1 MQPGTMIEPQHIWP
15 VSLLLPQHSAC
26 RILEQSCALIWQLFQ
41 VQHVVAAVVQQQ
53 DCYAVA
59 VPECH
64 PDMLAQHVQ
73 RALHQGHW
81 LSDVPHDAA
90 GCCVLLPF
98 ALSDRQ
104 GFLALWL
111 RDMVTL
117 KAEDRIALKWMAESL
132 GQQLSAEHWFTID
145 AGVLAGDLALWDHL
159 AGSRF
164 FLDSHGYT
172 KQILAHESWHA
183 PEPLVS
189 YTPYQ
194 PLLQQSWLE
203 LLPSA
208 LCTSFQQQLQ
218 WVQQGRPVEPLQWWR
233 HGAQPRLLS
242 VHFEQAWAGLIQVRI
257 YDVQQHQQAQQ
268 EQQRQQ
274 LLDSLVS
281 NAQTAMI
288 GFDRRGEI
296 RFANRSA
303 FSLLQL
309 QRSPGQQ
316 DKFYTPGLLCAR
328 LLADGSEDGALPFAA
343 LFNVSTQH
351 YDRPYRVTFPDGRS
365 LIFTLSLVQPEL
377 RSEHAIQGF
386 LLLTDI
392 SAQHQLQ
399 TALLEMQ
406 QHIDNLLEYSP
417 VVVYQAFADIRK
429 GLIYLSPNAEPW
441 FGLSPTDAM
450 NDTGYWW
457 QHIHPDDQERVLRG
471 LNTMDAF
478 AEYRLWSDSQ
488 QRYHWVKDIRQW
500 SDTSV
505 GVVFGAILDITA
517 RREAEQESLQLQ
529 HLLAAQKQE
538 LAQTLES
545 LTDAVFTVDEH
556 GLILTAN
563 PATAALFAVSHAELI
578 QAPLTRFLPD
588 LSLSG
593 SSAPD
598 ADALYQTREV
608 QGHNANGGIVPLTV
622 SVVSLP
628 KPTVWHSDDATFSG
642 ADASADSSSAAPHG
656 QRFVICCHDL
666 TALKQQQQQLLRAE
680 KLSALGTLTSGIAHD
695 FNNILGIIRGYAEM
709 LSTQA
714 DHQVVGYA
722 EHITKAADRAAGL
735 TRSLLEFSSDRKRQV
750 QKLELNSLLH
760 DMKDMLSE
768 ALTKGVRLQL
778 VPAAQPLWV
787 ELEKSGLENALLNL
801 AINAKHAMDGRGE
814 FSLAWHEVEL
824 NAQQAHALE
833 LSVGS
838 YVCIQARDT
847 GCGMTDDVKQ
857 RLFEPFFTTKG
868 AAGNGLGLAQLF
880 GFLRRSRGGIAV
892 ESVLGQGS
900 TFLLYLPKIAAAMAA
915 QSTLSRQ
922 HTGKTPRVSAR
933 ILLVDDE
940 EELLDIHGLL
950 LESAGYQVTLA
961 NSAAKA
967 LALAGKQAFDLVL
980 SDIVMPDMN
989 GLQLANELHQR
1000 LPELPIQLIS
1010 GFAEQTLV
1018 DNPYCQDLYNKRLQK
1033 PVARRELLEQISKL
1047 LLS

>member
-1 MQPGTMIEPQHIWP
+1 MQPGTLIEPHHIWP

-26 RILEQSCALIWQLFQ
+26 RILEQSCALVWQLFQ

-64 PDMLAQHVQ
+64 PDVLAQLVQ
-73 RALHQGHW
+73 RALHQGQW
-81 LSDVPHDAA
+81 LSDIPHDAA
-90 GCCVLLPF
+90 GCCVLLP
-98 ALSDRQ
+98 LVLTDRQ

-132 GQQLSAEHWFTID
+132 GQQLSAEHWFRID
-145 AGVLAGDLALWDHL
+145 AGVLSGELALWDQL
-159 AGSRF
+159 AESRF
-164 FLDSHGYT
+164 FLDQHGYT
-172 KQILAHESWHA
+172 KQVLPSETAQ
-183 PEPLVS
+183 
-189 YTPYQ
+189 PYEQ
-194 PLLQQSWLE
+194 PAIFSAFHPLLQHSWLE

-208 LCTSFQQQLQ
+208 LRASFQQQLQ
-218 WVQQGRPVEPLQWWR
+218 WVSQGRQVEPLQWWR
-233 HGAQPRLLS
+233 HGARPRLLG
-242 VHFEQAWAGLIQVRI
+242 VHFEPAWAGLIQVRI

-268 EQQRQQ
+268 ELQRQQ

-303 FSLLQL
+303 FTLLQL

-316 DKFYTPGLLCAR
+316 DKFYTPGLLCSR

-417 VVVYQAFADIRK
+417 VVVYQAFADLRK

-450 NDTGYWW
+450 NDANYWW

-545 LTDAVFTVDEH
+545 LTDAVFTVDEQ

-563 PATAALFAVSHAELI
+563 PATAALFAVSHAELL
-578 QAPLTRFLPD
+578 QTPLSRFLPD
-588 LSLSG
+588 LSLSC
-593 SSAPD
+593 SSASD
-598 ADALYQTREV
+598 APYQTSEV
-608 QGHNANGGIVPLTV
+608 QGHNANGGVVPLTV

-628 KPTVWHSDDATFSG
+628 KPTVWHGDDATYSA
-642 ADASADSSSAAPHG
+642 ADASSDTSAETPHG

-714 DHQVVGYA
+714 DQQVVGYA

-750 QKLELNSLLH
+750 QKLELNTLLH

-778 VPAAQPLWV
+778 VPSAQPLWV
-787 ELEKSGLENALLNL
+787 ELEKSGLENALLNM

-833 LSVGS
+833 LSAGH

-847 GCGMTDDVKQ
+847 GCGMTDEVKQ

-892 ESVLGQGS
+892 ESTLGLGS
-900 TFLLYLPKIAAAMAA
+900 TFFLYLPKIAAAAA
-915 QSTLSRQ
+915 TQSSASQRSP
-922 HTGKTPRVSAR
+922 GKTPRANAR

>member
-1 MQPGTMIEPQHIWP
+1 MQPGTLIEPHHIWP

-26 RILEQSCALIWQLFQ
+26 RILEQSCALVWQLFQ

-64 PDMLAQHVQ
+64 PDVLAQLVQ
-73 RALHQGHW
+73 RALHQGQW
-81 LSDVPHDAA
+81 LSDIPHDAA
-90 GCCVLLPF
+90 GCCVLLP
-98 ALSDRQ
+98 LVLTDRQ

-132 GQQLSAEHWFTID
+132 GQQLSAEHWFRID
-145 AGVLAGDLALWDHL
+145 AGVLSGELALWDQL
-159 AGSRF
+159 AESRF
-164 FLDSHGYT
+164 FLDQHGYT
-172 KQILAHESWHA
+172 KQILPSETAQPHEQPAIFSAFH
-183 PEPLVS
+183 
-189 YTPYQ
+189 
-194 PLLQQSWLE
+194 PLLQHSWLE

-208 LCTSFQQQLQ
+208 LRASFQQQLQ
-218 WVQQGRPVEPLQWWR
+218 WVSQGRQVEPLQWWR
-233 HGAQPRLLS
+233 HGARPRLLG
-242 VHFEQAWAGLIQVRI
+242 VHFEPAWAGLIQVRI

-268 EQQRQQ
+268 ELQRQQ

-303 FSLLQL
+303 FTLLQL

-316 DKFYTPGLLCAR
+316 DKFYTPGLLCSR

-417 VVVYQAFADIRK
+417 VVVYQAFADLRK

-450 NDTGYWW
+450 NDANYWW

-545 LTDAVFTVDEH
+545 LTDAVFTVDEQ

-563 PATAALFAVSHAELI
+563 PATAALFAVSHAELL
-578 QAPLTRFLPD
+578 QAPLSRFLPD
-588 LSLSG
+588 LSLSC
-593 SSAPD
+593 SSVSDAP
-598 ADALYQTREV
+598 YQTREV
-608 QGHNANGGIVPLTV
+608 QGHNANGGVVPLTV

-628 KPTVWHSDDATFSG
+628 KPTVWHGDDATYSA
-642 ADASADSSSAAPHG
+642 ADASSDTSAETPHG

-714 DHQVVGYA
+714 DQQVVGYA

-750 QKLELNSLLH
+750 QKLELNTLLH

-778 VPAAQPLWV
+778 VPSAQPLWV
-787 ELEKSGLENALLNL
+787 ELEKSGLENALLNM

-833 LSVGS
+833 LSAGH

-847 GCGMTDDVKQ
+847 GCGMTDEVKQ

-892 ESVLGQGS
+892 ESTLGQGS
-900 TFLLYLPKIAAAMAA
+900 TFFLYLPKIAAATATHSSA
-915 QSTLSRQ
+915 SQRSP
-922 HTGKTPRVSAR
+922 GKTPRANAR